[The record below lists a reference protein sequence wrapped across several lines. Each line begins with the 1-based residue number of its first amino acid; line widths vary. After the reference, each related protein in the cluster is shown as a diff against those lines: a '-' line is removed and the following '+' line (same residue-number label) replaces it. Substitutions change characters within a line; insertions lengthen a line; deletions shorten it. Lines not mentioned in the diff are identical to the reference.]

1 MIQELIFTSARR
13 GLQLGK
19 SGFCTVASTA
29 GMAENVARLLE
40 SLSGYRHL
48 FPPGTPE
55 AAANPVNFSHLISRV
70 GGKDLHI
77 FSRVADAGLDYSGRS
92 NKLAHHIACDSSE
105 LPPGGPAA
113 LLRSQ
118 PFETR
123 WDREA
128 ERLPPRKLA
137 GGSVA
142 PGICATWERVTGDAG
157 WGGALAEAG
166 HKKRPA
172 VVIVGPGAPSL
183 ELVLEALA
191 LLPENVQ
198 EQVTFSTFYTNLPA
212 NVQCLWR
219 FVLADSPEAAAAKR
233 NPQNLVIDCT
243 AKLGVCPSPAADE
256 ARQGRR
262 YAPKVSIAP
271 PVPGKPVA
279 DAPLELADGDAHEL
293 SPSLSG
299 EESAKSAPPP
309 APYRMAGE
317 PAASAPPELAPPP
330 RGPARFGTGQSSRR
344 SSRRNDSEGD
354 RPNQINTWGIV
365 MLVVGILMTLGG
377 LGAMLLYF
385 APNFPSSAISPLEIP
400 NGNEQPAATTIDQ
413 AQGRVKN
420 GLAEKA
426 GAANHDVGVPQV
438 VATAVDSKP
447 NTLLKAATSQVVT
460 SFSGVTETSCHAIAG
475 GVKYQTTQFAAG
487 LAAASSQLS
496 EITRLLE
503 AVKATWVDV
512 LSIDKLASIFNARGD
527 AVYPIHGWP
536 QEIADESI
544 RLQLDSRLA
553 GFEVQEISSN
563 PKIWKIKRADLE
575 VCDVLLTSMSE
586 QCKEERGVIFRL
598 SASLSPALQADV
610 LRTLEG
616 KALSLGTVQIHPLQV
631 RIVKIPFPEQS
642 NSAAVLG
649 MLNFLKVDLFSE
661 GYTGAVVPKV
671 LDDFEKKVTSVE
683 INHEII
689 GDFALPQEPGLL
701 HGFEIGLDYKKRSG
715 GSLGLILKIT
725 QGQWEFIRGM
735 ELSVQKKADSEVN
748 KFEWKLEAD
757 PQELDFSDLQL
768 ALEFRRKN
776 VLKKFIDQNERI
788 YIPVKERWAAIV
800 DRTLQKDVDSRDSYE
815 DRLKERFT
823 WYTFNRKML
832 NLAESALAEQGSI
845 CEFLLAVDER
855 DNGRQMLPSYEQL
868 QKKKTENQFERSQM
882 MSISSQY
889 SLVNKYLS
897 RAVVPLR
904 VEFEDGSVG
913 HVFVSADGREGF
925 EFSRFPAFLK
935 KGLYWEWFSRK

>member
-48 FPPGTPE
+48 FPPGPPE

-92 NKLAHHIACDSSE
+92 NKLAHHLACDSSE

-137 GGSVA
+137 GSSVA

-256 ARQGRR
+256 ARQGRC

-279 DAPLELADGDAHEL
+279 DAPLVLADGDAYEL
-293 SPSLSG
+293 PPSLSG

-344 SSRRNDSEGD
+344 SSRRNESEGD

-365 MLVVGILMTLGG
+365 MLVVGSLMTLGG
-377 LGAMLLYF
+377 AGVMLF
-385 APNFPSSAISPLEIP
+385 TFVPN
-400 NGNEQPAATTIDQ
+400 
-413 AQGRVKN
+413 
-420 GLAEKA
+420 
-426 GAANHDVGVPQV
+426 
-438 VATAVDSKP
+438 
-447 NTLLKAATSQVVT
+447 
-460 SFSGVTETSCHAIAG
+460 
-475 GVKYQTTQFAAG
+475 
-487 LAAASSQLS
+487 
-496 EITRLLE
+496 
-503 AVKATWVDV
+503 
-512 LSIDKLASIFNARGD
+512 
-527 AVYPIHGWP
+527 
-536 QEIADESI
+536 
-544 RLQLDSRLA
+544 
-553 GFEVQEISSN
+553 
-563 PKIWKIKRADLE
+563 
-575 VCDVLLTSMSE
+575 LLTANQKGSE
-586 QCKEERGVIFRL
+586 
-598 SASLSPALQADV
+598 SPA
-610 LRTLEG
+610 E
-616 KALSLGTVQIHPLQV
+616 
-631 RIVKIPFPEQS
+631 
-642 NSAAVLG
+642 
-649 MLNFLKVDLFSE
+649 
-661 GYTGAVVPKV
+661 V
-671 LDDFEKKVTSVE
+671 LDWKK
-683 INHEII
+683 I
-689 GDFALPQEPGLL
+689 G
-701 HGFEIGLDYKKRSG
+701 
-715 GSLGLILKIT
+715 
-725 QGQWEFIRGM
+725 
-735 ELSVQKKADSEVN
+735 
-748 KFEWKLEAD
+748 
-757 PQELDFSDLQL
+757 
-768 ALEFRRKN
+768 
-776 VLKKFIDQNERI
+776 
-788 YIPVKERWAAIV
+788 
-800 DRTLQKDVDSRDSYE
+800 
-815 DRLKERFT
+815 
-823 WYTFNRKML
+823 
-832 NLAESALAEQGSI
+832 
-845 CEFLLAVDER
+845 
-855 DNGRQMLPSYEQL
+855 
-868 QKKKTENQFERSQM
+868 
-882 MSISSQY
+882 
-889 SLVNKYLS
+889 
-897 RAVVPLR
+897 
-904 VEFEDGSVG
+904 
-913 HVFVSADGREGF
+913 
-925 EFSRFPAFLK
+925 
-935 KGLYWEWFSRK
+935 